1 MSSHH
6 LSVTVTVTVTGVEH
20 GMPTGKAGREP
31 KPSAEPRSEAKIV
44 MEYIIVLRTC
54 EHESGRG

>member
-1 MSSHH
+1 M
-6 LSVTVTVTVTGVEH
+6 TVTVTVTGVEH

-44 MEYIIVLRTC
+44 MVYIMVFRTC